1 MAEQLAEERNWDT
14 LCERAEKL
22 RGEKLSWAKIA
33 DRLGV
38 SESTL
43 YYNVAKRREKKENAR
58 KRIGVSKLFTTKEK
72 AQGTNNE
79 NGKSVMTTPVLLK
92 EKEQLLQTLQTEQET
107 RKGIEA
113 EYERI
118 KKQLQE
124 REEAYT
130 ILLNESNQLSEKK
143 WEVEAELRKTQ
154 IRISAAEE
162 TADMERKRRLEC
174 QARAQALGIALK
186 AIL

>member
-1 MAEQLAEERNWDT
+1 
-14 LCERAEKL
+14 
-22 RGEKLSWAKIA
+22 
-33 DRLGV
+33 
-38 SESTL
+38 
-43 YYNVAKRREKKENAR
+43 
-58 KRIGVSKLFTTKEK
+58 
-72 AQGTNNE
+72 
-79 NGKSVMTTPVLLK
+79 MTTPVLLK
-92 EKEQLLQTLQTEQET
+92 EKEQLLQTLQTEQK

-154 IRISAAEE
+154 IRIGTAEE
-162 TADMERKRRLEC
+162 TAEMERKHRLEC

-186 AIL
+186 TIL